1 MEITPSLLKAMNHGK
16 AVNDADIVAAKLNA
30 ACKKYGINTPLRVLH
45 FLAQLGHESSFKP
58 VEENLNYSAKRL
70 LEVFPKY
77 FRSYEVASA
86 YAFRPAAIA
95 SRTYGGRMG
104 NGAESTGEGYLYR
117 GRGYLQLTGK
127 SNYLKY
133 SKLIGYDLVSNPDLC
148 LQHGIS
154 ALVAAAYFVDRGILP
169 WCDSNNLEAVT
180 LRVNGGY
187 HGIKD
192 RRLRFIAGAKHA
204 GITL

>member
-1 MEITPSLLKAMNHGK
+1 MDITPNLLKAMNGGV
-16 AVNDADIVAAKLNA
+16 AVKDADIVAAKLDA

-45 FLAQLGHESSFKP
+45 FLAQLGHESGFKP
-58 VEENLNYSAKRL
+58 IEENLNYSAKRL
-70 LEVFPKY
+70 VEVFPKY
-77 FRSYEVASA
+77 FRDYTVASA
-86 YAFRPAAIA
+86 YAHRPAAIA
-95 SRTYGGRMG
+95 SRVYGGRMG
-104 NGAESTGEGYLYR
+104 NGTESTGEGYLYR

-169 WCDSNNLEAVT
+169 WCDFNNLDAVT

-187 HGIKD
+187 NGIRD
-192 RRLRFIAGAKHA
+192 RRARLLSGAKFV
-204 GITL
+204 GVKV